1 MIPDNE
7 FWWWVHPF
15 CIEIS
20 WRSTSSRPFSYLST
34 ITSLFKGAAT
44 LNIAHPDQQRS
55 NGPGDHAI
63 HLGWR
68 AYEAQRA
75 NPCGHQ
81 GNGEST
87 PRHQGG
93 CRCRNLLF
101 FGIQG
106 IQQKK
111 HTKKNKGSPRE
122 TTQIQVTL
130 VDLLVVFFFS
140 CHVLIYFPVV
150 ILFFFGCGKTT
161 STLTPGLVL
170 LKATSSRKSTLWP
183 HDPTRTVWKS
193 VG

>member
-130 VDLLVVFFFS
+130 VDLLVVFFFQLSCFDLFSS
-140 CHVLIYFPVV
+140 CHLV
-150 ILFFFGCGKTT
+150 FF
-161 STLTPGLVL
+161 
-170 LKATSSRKSTLWP
+170 W
-183 HDPTRTVWKS
+183 VWKNNIYAHS
-193 VG
+193 GTSFIKGNFQ